1 MSPSQ
6 ASETCASASSATS
19 AYCVG
24 QVIMRTALEGVKN
37 VKTEVNCGSQVPRD
51 VAGCVP
57 VIYDNVHSL
66 ICNQVSIR
74 CIHLDLDVESDEFCC
89 EP

>member
-19 AYCVG
+19 ASG
-24 QVIMRTALEGVKN
+24 HVIMRTALEGVKN

-74 CIHLDLDVESDEFCC
+74 CIPLDLDVESDEFYP
-89 EP
+89 EH